1 MKLIIFFTAILLL
14 SSCKKGSVTEAPSV
28 SYNYTLSP
36 TQKIKSFAL
45 DSETRYNGLIL
56 PISIYRQARKRIPV
70 VFKLP
75 DKSNFI
81 LRFEYMRL
89 SF

>member
-14 SSCKKGSVTEAPSV
+14 SSCKKGNVTEAPSV

-45 DSETRYNGLIL
+45 DSETRYNGL
-56 PISIYRQARKRIPV
+56 
-70 VFKLP
+70 
-75 DKSNFI
+75 SNFI